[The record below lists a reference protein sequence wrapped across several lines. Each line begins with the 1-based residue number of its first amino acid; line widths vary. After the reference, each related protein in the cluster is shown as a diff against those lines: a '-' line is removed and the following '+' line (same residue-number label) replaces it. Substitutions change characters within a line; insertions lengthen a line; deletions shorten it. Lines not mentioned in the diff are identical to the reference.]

1 MKNSELLLNAYY
13 EALYERLESN
23 KNQLVAKVDQLL
35 RQEISKQSF
44 QGLNEEKYD
53 AYRDAC
59 LAFIDER
66 IEFYNPVGF
75 QYTFDRIRSAE
86 LYDLELQLNWYGSRT
101 EFETLLDAVRSRAM
115 VQATDERLR
124 ELAEELIKQFG
135 AFPDRSIII
144 AYETEPALDK
154 LPDYIVSLAIEEM
167 VR

>member
-13 EALYERLESN
+13 EALYELLESN

-44 QGLNEEKYD
+44 QGLNEDKYD

-66 IEFYNPVGF
+66 IESYNPVGF
-75 QYTFDRIRSAE
+75 QYTFDSIRSAE
-86 LYDLELQLNWYGSRT
+86 LYDLELQLNWYDSRT
-101 EFETLLDAVRSRAM
+101 EFEALLDAVRSRAM

-144 AYETEPALDK
+144 TYETEPALDK

-167 VR
+167 IR

>member
-44 QGLNEEKYD
+44 QGLNEEKYA

-86 LYDLELQLNWYGSRT
+86 LYDLELQLNWYDSRT
-101 EFETLLDAVRSRAM
+101 EFEALLDAVRSRVT

-124 ELAEELIKQFG
+124 EMAEELIKQFG

>member
-13 EALYERLESN
+13 EALYELLESN
-23 KNQLVAKVDQLL
+23 KSQLVAKVDQLL

-44 QGLNEEKYD
+44 QGLNEDKYD

-66 IEFYNPVGF
+66 IESYNPVGF
-75 QYTFDRIRSAE
+75 QYTFDSIRSAE
-86 LYDLELQLNWYGSRT
+86 LYDLELQLNWYDSRT
-101 EFETLLDAVRSRAM
+101 EFEALLDAIRSRAM

-124 ELAEELIKQFG
+124 EVAEELIKQFG

-144 AYETEPALDK
+144 AYEADPSLDK
-154 LPDYIVSLAIEEM
+154 LPDYIVSLSIEEI

>member
-44 QGLNEEKYD
+44 QGLNEEKYA

-66 IEFYNPVGF
+66 IESCNPVGF

-86 LYDLELQLNWYGSRT
+86 LYDLELQLNWYDSRT
-101 EFETLLDAVRSRAM
+101 EFEALLDAVRSRVT

-124 ELAEELIKQFG
+124 EMAEELIKQFG

>member
-1 MKNSELLLNAYY
+1 MKNSDLLLNAYY
-13 EALYERLESN
+13 EALYERLESS
-23 KNQLVAKVDQLL
+23 KNQLVVKVDQLL

-44 QGLNEEKYD
+44 QGLNEEKYA

-86 LYDLELQLNWYGSRT
+86 LYDLELQLNWYDSRT
-101 EFETLLDAVRSRAM
+101 EFEALLDAVRSRVT

-124 ELAEELIKQFG
+124 EMAEELIKQFG

-167 VR
+167 VH

>member
-44 QGLNEEKYD
+44 QGLNEEKYA

-66 IEFYNPVGF
+66 IESCNPVGF

-86 LYDLELQLNWYGSRT
+86 LYDLELQLNWYDSRT
-101 EFETLLDAVRSRAM
+101 EFETLLDAVRSRVT

-124 ELAEELIKQFG
+124 EMAEELIKQFG

-144 AYETEPALDK
+144 AYEIEPALDK

-167 VR
+167 VH

>member
-1 MKNSELLLNAYY
+1 VKNSELLLNAYY

>member
-44 QGLNEEKYD
+44 QGLNEEKYA